1 MLTRLGEQI
10 EVAALKASPAGS
22 ARVFGALPAGAL
34 AALQAGRFRKTL
46 RLVAERSPFYREAF
60 RRRGI
65 DVNRITHPS
74 QLGDFY
80 TTGEDL
86 RTHGPDAFVIGR
98 AETAFETTGTT
109 SPAPKR
115 VLFSNRELNAMGSAS
130 AAALHLMGL
139 RRDDSVLSAFDCS
152 FWVSPA
158 VARSA
163 LQYIGCFHIEAGKI
177 DPLECYTHAIAYKP
191 NVIFGEPSWMI
202 RFAQIAAERG
212 TWPVKLLVA
221 GGENIAESA
230 RAEVER
236 VWGAPMLLN
245 YGQTEAFG
253 SLGLE
258 CLQKQGYHRNDL
270 HFLFEVR
277 EPDQDGYGELVYST
291 LTRDV
296 MPLIRYRASDVTRLV
311 EEPCACGLFAKR
323 LAKVRSRSDE
333 MVVCGMGN
341 VGPWVFEEILRGV
354 DAAGDEWQA
363 VLSNNGRYD
372 VFELKV
378 EVRGAR
384 SEERGAGSEERGAMG
399 ESAQR
404 LDRQVRANVKERF
417 PDFWK
422 NLQMGLYELRV
433 TPFAPGTLREGRKLR
448 RIVDDRILT
457 SVK

>member
-10 EVAALKASPAGS
+10 EVAALRASPTGS

-34 AALQAGRFRKTL
+34 SAMQAARFKKTL
-46 RLVAERSPFYREAF
+46 RLVAERSTFYRDAF
-60 RRRGI
+60 RARGI
-65 DVNRITHPS
+65 DATRISHPS

-86 RTHGPDAFVIGR
+86 RKHGPEAFLVGR
-98 AETAFETTGTT
+98 PETAFETTGTT
-109 SPAPKR
+109 SPVPKR
-115 VLFSNRELNAMGSAS
+115 VLFSNRELNAMGAAS

-163 LQYIGCFHIEAGKI
+163 LQYIGCFHVEAGKI
-177 DPLECYTHAIAYKP
+177 DPLDCYIHAVAYKP
-191 NVIFGEPSWMI
+191 NVIFGEPSWVI
-202 RFAQIAAERG
+202 RFSQIAAERG

-236 VWGAPMLLN
+236 VWRAPLLLN

-270 HFLFEVR
+270 HFLFEIQ
-277 EPDQDGYGELVYST
+277 EPDAEGYGELIYTT

-296 MPLIRYRASDVTRLV
+296 MPLIRYRASDITRLV
-311 EEPCACGLFAKR
+311 EEPCACGLFARR
-323 LAKVRSRSDE
+323 LAKVRSRADE

-341 VGPWVFEEILRGV
+341 VGPWVFEEILRGI

-372 VFELKV
+372 VFELRL
-378 EVRGAR
+378 EVRDQ
-384 SEERGAGSEERGAMG
+384 GSGIGDHGSSIG
-399 ESAQR
+399 EKV
-404 LDRQVRANVKERF
+404 LANVKERF

-433 TPFAPGTLREGRKLR
+433 TPVVPGSLRTARKLR
-448 RIVDDRILT
+448 RIVDERVLT
-457 SVK
+457 ATR

>member
-22 ARVFGALPAGAL
+22 ARVFGVLPPGAL
-34 AALQAGRFRKTL
+34 LALQAARFRKTL
-46 RLVAERSPFYREAF
+46 RLVAERSPFYRDAF

-65 DVNRITHPS
+65 DVSRISHPS

-86 RTHGPDAFVIGR
+86 RTHGPDAFLIGR
-98 AETAFETTGTT
+98 PETAFQTTGTT
-109 SPAPKR
+109 SPVPKR

-139 RRDDSVLSAFDCS
+139 RRDDAVLSAFDCS

-163 LQYIGCFHIEAGKI
+163 LQYIGCFHVEAGKI
-177 DPLECYTHAIAYKP
+177 DPLDCYTHAAAYKP

-202 RFAQIAAERG
+202 RFSQMAAERG

-270 HFLFEVR
+270 HFLFEIDR
-277 EPDQDGYGELVYST
+277 PDADGYGELVYTT

-296 MPLIRYRASDVTRLV
+296 MPLIRYRASDVTKLV

-341 VGPWVFEEILRGV
+341 VGPWVFEEILRGLAGV
-354 DAAGDEWQA
+354 GDEWQA
-363 VLSNNGRYD
+363 VLSNNGRFD
-372 VFELKV
+372 VFELRV
-378 EVRGAR
+378 EAEVGGR
-384 SEERGAGSEERGAMG
+384 SEVGGAEA
-399 ESAQR
+399 
-404 LDRQVRANVKERF
+404 LDRAIRANVKERF

-433 TPFAPGTLREGRKLR
+433 TPFSTGSLRTGRKLK
-448 RIVDDRILT
+448 RIVDERVLSDLQ
-457 SVK
+457 